1 MNFEEIQ
8 KDLEKHLSHARYIHV
23 LGVVSEAEKLAL
35 QYGADPEKAR
45 MAALVHDCAKE
56 LPLPDMQKLV
66 HSRGWY
72 PEDYVMNNGSLLH
85 GPAGSALAAKKYGIQ
100 DSDILMAVYYHT
112 TGRPGM
118 AQLEKIIF
126 LADYIEPSRHFP
138 GVEEIRNEAYKNLD
152 QGVLKGYESTI
163 SHLLSQHQYIY
174 EMTFKGYNDMILS
187 SAKRKSE

>member
-45 MAALVHDCAKE
+45 TAALVHDCAKE

-72 PEDYVMNNGSLLH
+72 PDDYVMNNGSLLH
-85 GPAGSALAAKKYGIQ
+85 GPAGSALAAKNTAFRIQ
-100 DSDILMAVYYHT
+100 TFLWRFIIIQREDPAWRSWKKLFFWLIILNRHAIF
-112 TGRPGM
+112 PEWKKSGM
-118 AQLEKIIF
+118 KL
-126 LADYIEPSRHFP
+126 
-138 GVEEIRNEAYKNLD
+138 IRIWIREC
-152 QGVLKGYESTI
+152 
-163 SHLLSQHQYIY
+163 
-174 EMTFKGYNDMILS
+174 
-187 SAKRKSE
+187 